1 MQKNEILLQ
10 IGNRDVPSFRF
21 LKEPNKAVVHL
32 ARCHLMLVR
41 HLPTS
46 LMCSN
51 TFVSRNKVVIHNC
64 LILHFYPMPFCR
76 HSVFIRVSHQIWHIV
91 QRKRVICHG
100 LSLSS
105 YVVSCHKQ
113 SLSPSTL
120 PLHSRTSF
128 VPALSGKHRISAG
141 HL

>member
-10 IGNRDVPSFRF
+10 IWNSNMSSLGF
-21 LKEPNKAVVHL
+21 LKVPNKAVVHL
-32 ARCHLMLVR
+32 ARCHLMLFC

-76 HSVFIRVSHQIWHIV
+76 HSVFIRVSHQIGHIV
-91 QRKRVICHG
+91 QRIRVICHG

-105 YVVSCHKQ
+105 CAGSCRRQ
-113 SLSPSTL
+113 SLSPSAL